1 MPRYGKTT
9 DRRALLAGLSTA
21 ALGLVG
27 GGLMGAPAFAQA
39 LFYPTYPK
47 PGTPK
52 LEGADNSRRVIPPP
66 APDYWPYARVSG
78 AGRPVTKA
86 TQDGGWRS
94 GLSEVSYKGPE
105 PRAYPIAP
113 WDSADSGSAVK
124 SGKLP
129 AIRPIWD
136 AHIRDTIV
144 CLGGDGFYYM
154 TGTTGDNC
162 WAVNDGVELW
172 RSRDLKAWD
181 YLGLVW
187 SIDREGTWEKNWT
200 ARAGVPFRALW
211 APEIHFLGGN
221 YYVCHC
227 ISGVGIGVL
236 KSTTGRA
243 EGPYVHVLSDQPIKG
258 GIDSTL
264 FEAADGKVYLSWGA
278 ATKIR
283 EIKPDFSAFAGDW
296 QELTFADDGVDVRAA
311 KASKPVRRVGFEGA
325 TFFRA
330 NGKYY
335 VGACNKDEG
344 RYSFWFASSDNLLGP
359 YSGRHEG
366 PPGGGGGNLF
376 RDKSG
381 RWWQTFF
388 GNDDQMPFREKPG
401 LIAIEFDA
409 AGRVVATKDQP
420 FKPFA

>member
-1 MPRYGKTT
+1 MERYDATAAGRRP
-9 DRRALLAGLSTA
+9 DRRSLLAGLSAA
-21 ALGLVG
+21 ALGLAG
-27 GGLMGAPAFAQA
+27 GPAFAQA
-39 LFYPTYPK
+39 FYPTYPK

-66 APDYWPYARVSG
+66 AKDYWPFAGVSG

-105 PRAYPIAP
+105 PRRYPTAP
-113 WDSADSGSAVK
+113 WGAGDSATAVE

-136 AHIRDTIV
+136 VHIRDTIV

-162 WAVNDGVELW
+162 WAFNDGVELW
-172 RSRDLKAWD
+172 RSRDLKTWG

-187 SIDREGTWEKNWT
+187 SIDRDGTWEKNWT

-211 APEIHFLGGN
+211 APEIHFIGGN
-221 YYVCHC
+221 YYICHC

-236 KSTTGRA
+236 RSTTQRP
-243 EGPYVHVLSDQPIKG
+243 EGPYAHVLSDQPIKG

-264 FEAADGKVYLSWGA
+264 FEDDDGKVYLSWGA
-278 ATKIR
+278 GQRIR
-283 EIKPDFSAFAGDW
+283 EIKPDFSDFAGDW
-296 QELTFADDGVDVRAA
+296 QDLAFDDSGIDPKA
-311 KASKPVRRVGFEGA
+311 KKNGQPLRRVGFEGA
-325 TFFRA
+325 TFFKA

-335 VGACNKDEG
+335 AGACNKDEG
-344 RYSFWFASSDNLLGP
+344 RYSFWFASSDKLLGP
-359 YSGRHEG
+359 YAGRHEG

-376 RDKSG
+376 RDKAG

-401 LIAIEFDA
+401 LIAVEFDA
-409 AGRVVATKDQP
+409 AGHVVASADQP

>member
-1 MPRYGKTT
+1 MPRNGKTT
-9 DRRALLAGLSTA
+9 DRRALLAGLSTV

-27 GGLMGAPAFAQA
+27 GAPAFAQT

-52 LEGADNSRRVIPPP
+52 LEGADSSRRIIDPP
-66 APDYWPYARVSG
+66 APDYWPYARISG

-113 WDSADSGSAVK
+113 WDEADSGSAVK

-187 SIDREGTWEKNWT
+187 SIDRDGTWEKNWT

-211 APEIHFLGGN
+211 APEIHFLGGEF
-221 YYVCHC
+221 YICHC

-243 EGPYVHVLSDQPIKG
+243 EGPYVHVLSDTPIKG

-264 FEAADGKVYLSWGA
+264 FEAADGKIYLSWGA

-283 EIKPDFSAFAGDW
+283 EIKPDFSDFAGDW
-296 QELTFADDGVDVRAA
+296 QDLVFADDGVDPRAA
-311 KASKPVRRVGFEGA
+311 KASKPYAASASRARPSSAPTASTMSGPATRTRAAIPSGSPRRTICWAPIPDAMKARRAVAAA
-325 TFFRA
+325 TCSATRPA
-330 NGKYY
+330 AG
-335 VGACNKDEG
+335 G
-344 RYSFWFASSDNLLGP
+344 RPSSAMTTRCR
-359 YSGRHEG
+359 SGRS
-366 PPGGGGGNLF
+366 
-376 RDKSG
+376 R
-381 RWWQTFF
+381 
-388 GNDDQMPFREKPG
+388 
-401 LIAIEFDA
+401 A
-409 AGRVVATKDQP
+409 
-420 FKPFA
+420 

>member
-1 MPRYGKTT
+1 MPRYGKNT

-21 ALGLVG
+21 ALGL
-27 GGLMGAPAFAQA
+27 MGAPAFAQVQG

-52 LEGADNSRRVIPPP
+52 LEGADNSRRVVPPP
-66 APDYWPYARVSG
+66 AQDYWPYARISG

-105 PRAYPIAP
+105 PRAYPVAP
-113 WDSADSGSAVK
+113 WGEADSGSAVK

-129 AIRPIWD
+129 AIRPIWN

-181 YLGLVW
+181 YMGLVW

-221 YYVCHC
+221 FYICHC

-243 EGPYVHVLSDQPIKG
+243 EGPYVHALSDAPIKG

-278 ATKIR
+278 ATKVR
-283 EIKPDFSAFAGDW
+283 EIKPDFSDFAGDW
-296 QELTFADDGVDVRAA
+296 QDLVFDDSGVDPRAA

-359 YSGRHEG
+359 YAGRHEG

-376 RDKSG
+376 RDKTG

-401 LIAIEFDA
+401 LIAIEFDV
-409 AGRVVATKDQP
+409 AGRVIASKDQP
-420 FKPFA
+420 FKPFT